1 MHPADRDDTTRYLC
15 AAAHLDDDFADD
27 AIREFLVEPTRAVP
41 PTPGVRAGA
50 VLAEAVA
57 ARARRKLRDGALLV
71 LLVLAL
77 FLFSGT
83 ALLIWVVAAVGVA
96 LAGAVAKARADSG
109 ALGAVVERADLMR
122 RLVPMLAVLAV
133 GGVLAYAILEY
144 SGGSSS
150 DFDGMTGSGSSD
162 TDTAATV
169 LSIFLV
175 LALAAVLV
183 VDELIVWHHLN
194 NRFGRGRMV
203 PEPRPEQ
210 LNSQVRQVYGAG
222 SGRFLTRLSTLLS
235 GRREATAPARV
246 GETNG
251 DEPPAAPIVVARGY
265 KMFVGAG
272 LPHEPWSFA
281 VPLKPSSEGG
291 EVRELT
297 AGLLYGRVVEE
308 MERLRAA
315 TSLSPGRRFAG
326 LSVTEQIVVA
336 AEELIDF
343 GFDGHAE
350 TGARDFLAGPAAAPY
365 PMLRGH
371 RVRELRDQPLEWA
384 RYYLCCQLET
394 WDRDFVVSAYLHLAV
409 DETTLYIEWTPCVL
423 PPIRSGYRAIDSLS
437 DSPLPA
443 IGRAL
448 VRLIGLPASV
458 PRRVAR
464 FCGTIKPPKRRRGTV
479 SPDMYGVQ
487 YSLRELAA
495 DDVLHNYFQ
504 LADRERYLKV
514 LESRLIPAISDVMRE
529 AGYEVATLEERAAVV
544 SNNNTYINNST
555 VNNSGVL
562 GGRGNRA
569 AVQPSA
575 AAATKGPGT

>member
-1 MHPADRDDTTRYLC
+1 MRPADRDDTTRYLC
-15 AAAHLDDDFADD
+15 AAAHLDDDFADE

-57 ARARRKLRDGALLV
+57 ARARRKVRDGV
-71 LLVLAL
+71 LLALFVLAL

-83 ALLIWVVAAVGVA
+83 ALIIWVVVA
-96 LAGAVAKARADSG
+96 LGAASAGAVSKIRADSG
-109 ALGAVVERADLMR
+109 ALGTIVERADLMR
-122 RLVPMLAVLAV
+122 RLVPMLVVLAV
-133 GGVLAYAILEY
+133 GGALSYAVVEY
-144 SGGSSS
+144 LGGSSS
-150 DFDGMTGSGSSD
+150 DFDDLSGYGQPD
-162 TDTAATV
+162 TDVAATV
-169 LSIFLV
+169 LSIFLL

-194 NRFGRGRMV
+194 NRFGRGRTV
-203 PEPRPEQ
+203 PEPKVSD
-210 LNSQVRQVYGAG
+210 LNWETRAVYAFG
-222 SGRFLTRLSTLLS
+222 SRRFLDRLIALLGGGS
-235 GRREATAPARV
+235 APALA
-246 GETNG
+246 GGTNG
-251 DEPPAAPIVVARGY
+251 AEPPAAQVVVARGY

-281 VPLKPSSEGG
+281 VPLKPSSEDG
-291 EVRELT
+291 EVRELST
-297 AGLLYGRVVEE
+297 GLLYSKVVEE
-308 MERLRAA
+308 MDRLRAA
-315 TSLSPGRRFAG
+315 TTLSPGGRFAG
-326 LSVTEQIVVA
+326 LTVTEQIVVA
-336 AEELIDF
+336 AEELIDV
-343 GFDGHAE
+343 GFDSPA
-350 TGARDFLAGPAAAPY
+350 ARDFLAGPAAAPY

-394 WDRDFVVSAYLHLAV
+394 WDRDFVVSAFLHLAV

-448 VRLIGLPASV
+448 VGLVALPASV
-458 PRRVAR
+458 PGRVIR
-464 FCGTIKPPKRRRGTV
+464 FCTTIKRPKRRRGTV
-479 SPDMYGVQ
+479 SPDMYGVR

-495 DDVLHNYFQ
+495 ANAMHNYFQ

-569 AVQPSA
+569 AAASSASA
-575 AAATKGPGT
+575 AAKGPSR